1 MPLSSDRRLLKSM
14 DVTGARWSVNGAE
27 AILKLRAVR
36 SNGDWSAYWKHHL
49 AQEHRRVHAPRYTSG
64 VIPQAT

>member
-1 MPLSSDRRLLKSM
+1 MCPFGERF

-36 SNGDWSAYWKHHL
+36 SNGDWPEYFAFHL
-49 AQEHRRVHAPRYTSG
+49 AQEHRRVHASRYAGG
-64 VIPQAT
+64 VIPGVA